1 MAESFRKTVLT
12 GNMCQLQNTPMPVH
26 LDSQHLSAWLSQL
39 GMQSYEP
46 LFVDNHIT
54 FSLLAQT
61 TADDLRDIGIASV
74 GHRRILLTAIAKLQ
88 EIAASNALN
97 HAGEKRKDGKDQRSA
112 AASETKEIPASH
124 QHRLLTVMFCDLVGS
139 TELSAQLDTE
149 DLQRLLQDYRV
160 CLREVIHKHKGYI
173 AQYLGDGVL
182 VYFGYPETQESDCER
197 ALRAALD
204 TITAVQD
211 LPLAAGMQLQVRV
224 GLATGM
230 VVIGQLVGA
239 GNTDEIGAIGETPNI
254 AARMQALAPAGGVVA
269 SESTRAMVGDL
280 FKFRSLGAVQLKGF
294 SQSHTAWEVLSE
306 QKSLSRFHAKRFKGM
321 ATPLVGR
328 DIELGFLRQ
337 QFDRSRTGR
346 GAVVLLSGDAGSGK
360 SHLLARFQDEV
371 RAGLPQAPLLQC
383 SPDHGEAPLYPL
395 INYITAQGKF
405 LFTDEAAA
413 RHRKLTAF
421 TEAHSL
427 ENESDFYALADLLG
441 FKNLSGKHMQTLS
454 PDDVRERIQAAL
466 LRWLHSMARDN
477 MLLLI
482 EDLHWADPSTM
493 YLLRK
498 FSSELPR
505 RHAMLI
511 ATTRPT
517 AQDVLDKGNHIN
529 VLHLDRLPEAD
540 IRAMVLAIAAPYTI
554 SEHTLRLIVERSD
567 GVPIFATELTR
578 SIISKDGF
586 SPFLNEKAIPQS
598 LSEILLVR
606 LDRLQ
611 HGRKT
616 VEQAAVLGRE
626 FDIALLRACTQDLSE
641 NIDAALDE
649 LTHEQ
654 LFIQQAAPNE
664 HLFSFDHALV
674 RDAVYQRML
683 KSDRERLHA
692 KVAQVLE
699 QEFQASNKSEPHI
712 LALHYAESGNLKRAV
727 YCWQRAGDFAINQL
741 AHQEAFASYNRAL
754 QLLNDM
760 PQSAV
765 RDDMELQL
773 CMAIAEPL
781 IAIRGAGSR
790 KLAHLAERAHEL
802 CVTTSNTHHQTAV
815 QYLKWTVMHSSSEMA
830 GLHVVAAAIR
840 QISEPNDEVV
850 NLLAHRA
857 MGFTCMIQ
865 GKLEKAHE
873 EFTSFFQLFNYE
885 KYAKSVSF
893 QFSSMNDV
901 SGSALAMATICLLR
915 NEPEAAHQWR
925 DKALAWALRSHNQVA
940 ICQSLVFSGGFFAGL
955 QRHTDEMVEHMIQAQ
970 QYVIKHQLNLWV
982 PYIDL
987 SMAMSELIGSQKA
1000 TGAAQFLHLQQAATS
1015 MDVILSQNGPYL
1027 TVWTVMYADACLT
1040 HGEHQ
1045 SGLNVLKRIE
1055 SRIQSGERWMES
1067 EYTRLLANF
1076 KYSLGLINAEAFLTA
1091 LETAH
1096 LLARAQGADIFIE
1109 NILQDMKALQ
1119 MVKTPTQT
1127 KHTK

>member
-1 MAESFRKTVLT
+1 MWA
-12 GNMCQLQNTPMPVH
+12 MPAVH
-26 LDSQHLSAWLSQL
+26 DPQTLSNWLSVLDLQA
-39 GMQSYEP
+39 YEP
-46 LFVDNHIT
+46 LFVSNDIS
-54 FSLLAQT
+54 FELLHEV
-61 TADDLRDIGIASV
+61 TADDLRDMGISSV
-74 GHRRILLTAIAKLQ
+74 GHRRILLLAIAKLKETSEQPSALEVPAQ
-88 EIAASNALN
+88 EIAD
-97 HAGEKRKDGKDQRSA
+97 EKPSRDKYQA
-112 AASETKEIPASH
+112 TANH

-149 DLQRLLQDYRV
+149 DLQRLLQAYRM
-160 CLREVIHKHKGYI
+160 CLREVVQKHKGYI

-204 TITAVQD
+204 TVTAVQD
-211 LPLAAGMQLQVRV
+211 LPLVAGVKLQVRV

-254 AARMQALAPAGGVVA
+254 AARMQGLASAGGVVA

-280 FKFRSLGAVQLKGF
+280 FEFRSLGTVQLKGF
-294 SQSHTAWEVLSE
+294 SQSHEAWEVLSE
-306 QKSLSRFHAKRFKGM
+306 QKSLSRFHAKRHKGV
-321 ATPLVGR
+321 ATPLIGR

-346 GAVVLLSGDAGSGK
+346 GAVVLLSGDAGAGK
-360 SHLLARFQDEV
+360 SHLLARFQEDV

-383 SPDHGEAPLYPL
+383 SPDHSEAPLYPL
-395 INYITAQGKF
+395 INFITALGKF
-405 LFTDEAAA
+405 HYADEPAIQ
-413 RHRKLTAF
+413 HRKLTAF
-421 TEAHSL
+421 TEAYSL
-427 ENESDFYALADLLG
+427 ENEGDFYAFADLLG
-441 FKNLSGKHMQTLS
+441 LKSLSGKRMQTLS

-466 LRWLHSMARDN
+466 LRWLHCLARDN

-517 AQDVLDKGNHIN
+517 THDVLDKGNHIN
-529 VLHLDRLPEAD
+529 VLHLDRLPETD

-554 SEHTLRLIVERSD
+554 SEQTLQLIVERSD

-598 LSEILLVR
+598 LNEILLVR

-616 VEQAAVLGRE
+616 VEQASVLGRE
-626 FDIALLRACTQDLSE
+626 FEISLLRTCMLDFSK
-641 NIDAALDE
+641 NIDAALAE
-649 LTHEQ
+649 LTNAQ
-654 LFIQQAAPNE
+654 VFIQQPPPNE
-664 HLFSFDHALV
+664 HLLSFDHALV

-683 KSDRERLHA
+683 RPDRERLHA
-692 KVAQVLE
+692 KAAQVLE
-699 QEFQASNKSEPHI
+699 QQFEASSKSAPHI
-712 LALHYAESGNLKRAV
+712 LALHYAESGNLERAV
-727 YCWQRAGDFAINQL
+727 HCWRRAGDLAINQL
-741 AHQEAFASYNRAL
+741 AHHEAFASYNRAL
-754 QLLNDM
+754 NLLRDM
-760 PQSAV
+760 PQSGL
-765 RDDMELQL
+765 RDEIELQL

-781 IAIRGAGSR
+781 IAIRGSGSR
-790 KLAHLAERAHEL
+790 KLAHLTERAHEL
-802 CVTTSNTHHQTAV
+802 CMNTANKDDLTAV
-815 QYLKWTVMHSSSEMA
+815 QYLKWTVMHSGSDMLD
-830 GLHVVAAAIR
+830 LHIAAADIR
-840 QISEPNDEVV
+840 QYSDDDNEVV

-865 GKLEKAHE
+865 GKLEKAHA
-873 EFTSFFQLFNYE
+873 EFATFFELFDYE

-915 NEPEAAHQWR
+915 KQPEAACQWR

-940 ICQSLVFSGGFFAGL
+940 ICQSLVFSGGFIAGL
-955 QRHTDEMVEHMIQAQ
+955 QRRADELVEHMTQAHH
-970 QYVIKHQLNLWV
+970 YVTKHQLNLWV

-987 SMAMSELIGSQKA
+987 SMSLSQLLVKKVA
-1000 TGAAQFLHLQQAATS
+1000 SQTAQSLLQAASS
-1015 MDVILSQNGPYL
+1015 MDILLSQNGPYI
-1027 TVWTVMYADACLT
+1027 TVWAVMYARACLM
-1040 HGEHQ
+1040 HGEYE
-1045 SGLNVLKRIE
+1045 SGLNVLKRVE
-1055 SRIQSGERWMES
+1055 VRVQSGERWMES
-1067 EYTRLLANF
+1067 EYMRLLANF
-1076 KYSLGLINAEAFLTA
+1076 KYSLSLTSSEVFLQTLKASHTLA
-1091 LETAH
+1091 LAQDAH
-1096 LLARAQGADIFIE
+1096 LFIDDILKDISSAELTMSLDITEFA
-1109 NILQDMKALQ
+1109 K
-1119 MVKTPTQT
+1119 
-1127 KHTK
+1127 